1 MISPLMEPKPKIYA
15 GKPLGLVSF
24 GTRAGPK
31 KVCFCRSLAMEITRI
46 EVRWRDLSQGGG
58 RRPSRAGSIGAVLS
72 AKPW

>member
-1 MISPLMEPKPKIYA
+1 MISPLMEPRPKIYV

-24 GTRAGPK
+24 GTRAQPK
-31 KVCFCRSLAMEITRI
+31 KVCFYRCLAMEITRI
-46 EVRWRDLSQGGG
+46 EVSWRNPSQGGG